1 MSQTIIST
9 FIRQTTLDRKDEN
22 LGPTWISTESSMELV
37 RKQGPFYFTGANS
50 EISTVI
56 SALIDASNERLLIST
71 QSFSDAKI
79 IQATEE
85 AIQRG
90 VRVYMVVDSAGFES
104 ILNNPSCNALHGNML
119 LRERQERGLDLIIAD
134 WHLANRTGFLLS
146 TPLDGTLTSNSNGWV
161 MELSKSQI
169 DEFSAHIQHEFWS
182 IKEGREVLAPEEAK
196 NPRPIAEAPFTLRS
210 IQNRDHILRSSLAS
224 DGDDSKA
231 EVALRKE
238 KKWESQ
244 IISSSNQ
251 SSIVIHGEEL
261 SVGSN
266 AKNVIYS
273 SPRDIDPSTGKFAH
287 SKISLLLAIGTESYL
302 AGWDRT
308 ASGDWHSI
316 LRLNSEQS
324 KDAKALV
331 QKFSKSPEWIGHSKI
346 KLGEAGDRIIR
357 NGTEMEISDSQ
368 TQDLGVIHLDEMPDS
383 SEVLQSHQPELI
395 PPSDS
400 LARKCEFKWISAPPV
415 PSKSA
420 SEDQLHD
427 DWDNA
432 RDEISARLNSL
443 DKLNV
448 VTKIPGFGRK
458 AKELQKSINAA
469 IEKLETI
476 NDPKSLTDLVGEV
489 EKLTKSV
496 SGNLD
501 AIKAAEDEEARQ
513 KLEDEQREAHELAV
527 DNAKDS
533 VKDLEPRLKKMN
545 AELKKLQKSSEKAKD
560 VEKDN
565 LDGDIKL
572 LLPRIKQLE
581 SDMKSANEIIKSK
594 FKFKAPPT
602 LPYSKKKDSKSHKF
616 LGDTRESKLD
626 IKIPKEG
633 LPTYGTLFMD
643 GDIRYLAVSD
653 WDHVEQGRK
662 DAKRLNATLCASRE
676 VLK

>member
-37 RKQGPFYFTGANS
+37 RKQGTFYFTGANS

-79 IQATEE
+79 IQATEG
-85 AIQRG
+85 AIERG

-119 LRERQERGLDLIIAD
+119 LRERQERGLDVIIAD
-134 WHLANRTGFLLS
+134 WHLANRAGFLLS

-161 MELSKSQI
+161 MALSKSQI

-244 IISSSNQ
+244 IISSSTQ

-261 SVGSN
+261 AVGSN

-383 SEVLQSHQPELI
+383 SEALQSHKPELI

-400 LARKCEFKWISAPPV
+400 LARQCEFKWISAPPV

-448 VTKIPGFGRK
+448 VSNIPGFGRK
-458 AKELQKSINAA
+458 AKELQKSINTA

-476 NDPKSLTDLVGEV
+476 KDPKSLTDLVGEV

-513 KLEDEQREAHELAV
+513 KLEDEQREAHKLAV

-533 VKDLEPRLKKMN
+533 VKSLESRLKKMN

-560 VEKDN
+560 VEKKKFDS
-565 LDGDIKL
+565 DIEQ
-572 LLPRIKQLE
+572 LLPKIKQLE
-581 SDMKSANEIIKSK
+581 FDMKSADEIIKSK
-594 FKFKAPPT
+594 FEFQAPPT
-602 LPYSKKKDSKSHKF
+602 LPSSDKKESKSHKF

-626 IKIPKEG
+626 VKIPKEG
-633 LPTYGTLFMD
+633 LPIFGKLFND

-676 VLK
+676 VLG

>member
-9 FIRQTTLDRKDEN
+9 FIRQTTLDRKDED

-79 IQATEE
+79 IQATEG
-85 AIQRG
+85 AIERG
-90 VRVYMVVDSAGFES
+90 VRVYMVLDSAGFES

-146 TPLDGTLTSNSNGWV
+146 TPLDGMLTSNSNGWV

-244 IISSSNQ
+244 IISSSTQ

-261 SVGSN
+261 AVGSN
-266 AKNVIYS
+266 AKTVIYS

-316 LRLNSEQS
+316 FRLNSEQS

-331 QKFSKSPEWIGHSKI
+331 SKFSKSPEWIGHSKI
-346 KLGEAGDRIIR
+346 KLGEAGNRIIR

-368 TQDLGVIHLDEMPDS
+368 TQDLGVIHLDKMPDS
-383 SEVLQSHQPELI
+383 SEALQSHKPELI

-400 LARKCEFKWISAPPV
+400 LARKCEFKWISA
-415 PSKSA
+415 
-420 SEDQLHD
+420 
-427 DWDNA
+427 
-432 RDEISARLNSL
+432 RLNSL

-448 VTKIPGFGRK
+448 VSKIPGFRRK

-476 NDPKSLTDLVGEV
+476 NDPKSLTNLVDEV
-489 EKLTKSV
+489 EKLTNSV

-533 VKDLEPRLKKMN
+533 VKDLEPRLEKMN

-560 VEKDN
+560 VEKDK
-565 LDGDIKL
+565 LDSDIEL
-572 LLPRIKQLE
+572 LLPQIKQLE
-581 SDMKSANEIIKSK
+581 SDMKSANELIKSK

-602 LPYSKKKDSKSHKF
+602 LPSSKKKDSKSHKF
-616 LGDTRESKLD
+616 LGDTRESKLEV
-626 IKIPKEG
+626 KIPKEG
-633 LPTYGTLFMD
+633 LPIFGKLFND

>member
-1 MSQTIIST
+1 MRKI
-9 FIRQTTLDRKDEN
+9 TLIEGQELVNRTKES
-22 LGPTWISTESSMELV
+22 LGPVWSMNSSNSGSEK
-37 RKQGPFYFTGANS
+37 KQGPFLFTGQESKISSYIA
-50 EISTVI
+50 EIVES
-56 SALIDASNERLLIST
+56 SQERLLLST
-71 QSFSDAKI
+71 QNLTDATVI
-79 IQATEE
+79 D
-85 AIQRG
+85 AITNAVINQG
-90 VRVYMVVDSAGFES
+90 VNVYLLVDTQGFES
-104 ILNNPSCNALHGNML
+104 MLSYNLCKQLLGEVL
-119 LRERQERGLDLIIAD
+119 LRERKNRGLDVILAD
-134 WHLANRTGFLLS
+134 WHLPSKKGLLLS
-146 TPLDGTLTSNSNGWV
+146 TPLDGTLESVDNNWV

-169 DEFSAHIQHEFWS
+169 DEFSKHIQHEFWS
-182 IKEGREVLAPEEAK
+182 ETEGREVLAPEEAR

-210 IQNRDHILRSSLAS
+210 LQNEDYILRSYLST
-224 DGDDSKA
+224 DGDNSKSEQA
-231 EVALRKE
+231 IKSE
-238 KKWESQ
+238 KNWDWFSTR
-244 IISSSNQ
+244 
-251 SSIVIHGEEL
+251 SSIKSSVILNGEAIE
-261 SVGSN
+261 VGN
-266 AKNVIYS
+266 GAKNILYS
-273 SPRDIDPSTGKFAH
+273 SPKNVEPSDGKFAN
-287 SKISLLLAIGTESYL
+287 SGISLHLAVGNETYL
-302 AGWDRT
+302 AGWDRAAT
-308 ASGDWHSI
+308 GDWHSI
-316 LRLNSEQS
+316 LRLTAEQ
-324 KDAKALV
+324 AKAAQSLLS
-331 QKFSKSPEWIGHSKI
+331 KFSKSPEWIGHSKI
-346 KLGEAGDRIIR
+346 KLGEAGNRIIR

-368 TQDLGVIHLDEMPDS
+368 TQDLGVIHLDKMPDS
-383 SEVLQSHQPELI
+383 SEALQSHKPELI

-448 VTKIPGFGRK
+448 VSKIPGFGRK

-501 AIKAAEDEEARQ
+501 AIKAAEDEQARQ
-513 KLEDEQREAHELAV
+513 KLEDEQREAHKLAV

-533 VKDLEPRLKKMN
+533 VKSLEPRLKKMN

-560 VEKDN
+560 VEKKK
-565 LDGDIKL
+565 LDSDIEQ
-572 LLPRIKQLE
+572 LLPQIKQLE

-602 LPYSKKKDSKSHKF
+602 LPSSKKKDSKSHKF
-616 LGDTRESKLD
+616 LGDTRESKLEV
-626 IKIPKEG
+626 KIPKEG
-633 LPTYGTLFMD
+633 LPIFGKLFND

>member
-1 MSQTIIST
+1 MSKTIIET
-9 FIRQTTLDRKDEN
+9 ITNRDTLDRTEEA
-22 LGPTWISTESSMELV
+22 LGHTWVSSKSSAKSVV
-37 RKQGPFYFTGANS
+37 RQGSFMFTGEGS
-50 EISTVI
+50 EIPSSI
-56 SALIDASNERLLIST
+56 SELIGTSKERLLIST
-71 QSFSDAKI
+71 QSFSDATI
-79 IQATEE
+79 IQATEGALE
-85 AIQRG
+85 RG
-90 VRVYMVVDSAGFES
+90 VRVYMVVDSVGFES
-104 ILNNPSCNALHGNML
+104 ILNNPSCNALLGNML
-119 LRERQERGLDLIIAD
+119 LRERQERGLDVIIAD

-161 MELSKSQI
+161 MALSKSQI

-182 IKEGREVLAPEEAK
+182 IKEGREILAPEEAK

-244 IISSSNQ
+244 IISNSIQ

-261 SVGSN
+261 AVGSN

-346 KLGEAGDRIIR
+346 KLGEAGNRIIR
-357 NGTEMEISDSQ
+357 NGTEMEIPDSQ

-383 SEVLQSHQPELI
+383 FEALQSHQPELI

-415 PSKSA
+415 PSNSA

-448 VTKIPGFGRK
+448 VSKIPGFDRR
-458 AKELQKSINAA
+458 AKQLQKSINAA

-476 NDPKSLTDLVGEV
+476 NDPKSLTDLVDEV
-489 EKLTKSV
+489 EKLTESV
-496 SGNLD
+496 GGNLD

-545 AELKKLQKSSEKAKD
+545 AELKELQKSSEKAKD
-560 VEKDN
+560 VGKMN
-565 LDGDIKL
+565 LDSDIEL
-572 LLPRIKQLE
+572 LLRQIKQLE

-602 LPYSKKKDSKSHKF
+602 LPSSKKKDSKSHKF
-616 LGDTRESKLD
+616 LGDTRESKLEV
-626 IKIPKEG
+626 KIPKEG
-633 LPTYGTLFMD
+633 LPIFGKLFND

-662 DAKRLNATLCASRE
+662 DANRLNATLCASRE

>member
-1 MSQTIIST
+1 M
-9 FIRQTTLDRKDEN
+9 
-22 LGPTWISTESSMELV
+22 
-37 RKQGPFYFTGANS
+37 FTGEGS
-50 EISTVI
+50 EIPSSI
-56 SALIDASNERLLIST
+56 SELIGTSKEKLLIST
-71 QSFSDAKI
+71 QSFSDATI
-79 IQATEE
+79 IQATEGALE
-85 AIQRG
+85 RG
-90 VRVYMVVDSAGFES
+90 VRVYMVLDSAGFES

-261 SVGSN
+261 AVGSN

-346 KLGEAGDRIIR
+346 RLGEAGDRIIR

-368 TQDLGVIHLDEMPDS
+368 TQDLGVIHLDKMPNS
-383 SEVLQSHQPELI
+383 SAALQFHKPELI

-400 LARKCEFKWISAPPV
+400 LARQCEFKWISAPPV

-448 VTKIPGFGRK
+448 VSKIPGFDRK
-458 AKELQKSINAA
+458 AKQLQKSINAA

-476 NDPKSLTDLVGEV
+476 NDPKSLTDLADEV
-489 EKLTKSV
+489 EKLTESV
-496 SGNLD
+496 GGNLD

-560 VEKDN
+560 VEKKK
-565 LDGDIKL
+565 LDSDIEQ
-572 LLPRIKQLE
+572 LLPQIKQLE
-581 SDMKSANEIIKSK
+581 SDLKSANEIIKSK

-602 LPYSKKKDSKSHKF
+602 LPSSKKKDSKSHKF
-616 LGDTRESKLD
+616 LGDTRESKLEV
-626 IKIPKEG
+626 KIPKEG
-633 LPTYGTLFMD
+633 LPIFGKLFND

-653 WDHVEQGRK
+653 WNHVEQGRK
-662 DAKRLNATLCASRE
+662 DANRLNATLCASRE